1 METTTP
7 TAPPPIPELTETPT
21 RLRSLRTKPKP
32 RARTKPKSRPAK
44 TLVLDVGGMGI
55 KAMILSSNGK
65 PLTKRVRVKT
75 PRPATPGTLINAI
88 VRFAK
93 AQGTFDRVSAGF
105 PGVVRRGVVVTAP
118 NLDGNWRGF
127 KLAEVLSKKLGKP
140 VRVANDADMQGFGVI
155 TGHGVELVITLG
167 TGFGAGLFV
176 DGKLVPNLEI
186 AHHPFHR
193 GKTYEDMLG
202 DAPRKRVG
210 KKKWNRRL
218 LKAIQ
223 LLEQTF
229 NYDRLY
235 LGGGNA
241 MLVTAKLP
249 RNVKLVSNTAGLLG
263 GIALWRD

>member
-1 METTTP
+1 V
-7 TAPPPIPELTETPT
+7 
-21 RLRSLRTKPKP
+21 R
-32 RARTKPKSRPAK
+32 
-44 TLVLDVGGMGI
+44 TLVVDVGGTGI

-65 PLTKRVRVKT
+65 PLTKRTRVKT
-75 PRPATPGTLINAI
+75 PRPATPSTMLNAI
-88 VRFAK
+88 VEFAK

-105 PGVVRRGVVVTAP
+105 PGVVRRGVVMTAP
-118 NLDGNWRGF
+118 NLDGNWRGV
-127 KLAEVLSKKLGKP
+127 KVAEVLSKKLGKP

-155 TGHGVELVITLG
+155 AGHGVELVITLG

-193 GKTYEDMLG
+193 GKTYEELLG
-202 DAPRKRVG
+202 DGPRKKVG
-210 KKKWNRRL
+210 DKKWNKRL
-218 LKAIQ
+218 MKAIR

-235 LGGGNA
+235 LGGGNS
-241 MLVTAKLP
+241 MRVTAKLP
-249 RNVKLVSNTAGLLG
+249 RNVKLVSNAAGLLG

>member
-1 METTTP
+1 
-7 TAPPPIPELTETPT
+7 
-21 RLRSLRTKPKP
+21 
-32 RARTKPKSRPAK
+32 
-44 TLVLDVGGMGI
+44 
-55 KAMILSSNGK
+55 MILSSTGK
-65 PLTKRVRVKT
+65 PLTKRTRVKT
-75 PRPATPGTLINAI
+75 PRPATPSTMLNAI
-88 VRFAK
+88 VEFAK

-105 PGVVRRGVVVTAP
+105 PGVVRRGVVMTAP
-118 NLDGNWRGF
+118 NLDGNWRGV
-127 KLAEVLSKKLGKP
+127 KVAEVLSKKLGKP

-155 TGHGVELVITLG
+155 AGHGVELVITLG

-193 GKTYEDMLG
+193 GKTYEELLG

-210 KKKWNRRL
+210 DKKWNKRL
-218 LKAIQ
+218 MKAIR

-235 LGGGNA
+235 LGGGNS
-241 MLVTAKLP
+241 MRVTAKLP
-249 RNVKLVSNTAGLLG
+249 RNVKLVSNAAGLLG